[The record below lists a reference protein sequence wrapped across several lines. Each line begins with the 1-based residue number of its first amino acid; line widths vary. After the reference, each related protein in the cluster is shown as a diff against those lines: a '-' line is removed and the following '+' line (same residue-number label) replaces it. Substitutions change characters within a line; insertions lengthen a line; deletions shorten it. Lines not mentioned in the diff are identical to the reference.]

1 MTLHEHSMDDQ
12 ALIEFLACASELRTY
27 RKFALLAYA
36 RISVLTSPQRVHPL
50 PTHRR
55 RYEVGDIRANLNKT

>member
-1 MTLHEHSMDDQ
+1 MTLHEHSVDDQ
-12 ALIEFLACASELRTY
+12 GLIEFLAWELRTY

-36 RISVLTSPQRVHPL
+36 RISVLTSLQRVHPL
-50 PTHRR
+50 STHRR